1 MSNVDKIAMI
11 EPSHAQLSIVRQCE
25 LLALSRAT
33 YYRSTDWADESD
45 ENLALMNLID
55 KEYTRHP
62 FYGSRKMRDYLRR
75 IGLKVNRK
83 RVQRLMQKMGIKSVA
98 PSPNTSK
105 PNIAHKVYPY
115 LLNGL
120 EIKQANHVWCT
131 DITYV
136 RLSGGF
142 VYLVAVMDWYSRKV
156 LSWEVSAS
164 MDESFCVSA
173 LERALRLYPK
183 PQIFNTDQGSQFTS
197 KAFTKVLKKHE
208 IRISMDGKGRCMDNI
223 FIERLWRSV
232 KYEEI
237 YLNDYATTE
246 ELRKALRKYFH
257 FYNTERPHQTFEGAT
272 PLETYQQSTTSIE
285 GEIKNQDE
293 LKPVYLLTIPSTSD
307 RLKVHISNLS

>member
-1 MSNVDKIAMI
+1 MI
-11 EPSHAQLSIVRQCE
+11 EPSHRQLSIVRQCE
-25 LLALSRAT
+25 LLTLSRGS
-33 YYRSTDWADESD
+33 YYRNTDWSDESE
-45 ENLALMNLID
+45 ENLNFMQQID
-55 KEYTRHP
+55 EEYTRHP
-62 FYGSRKMRDYLRR
+62 FYGSRKMRDYLSRL
-75 IGLKVNRK
+75 GHKVNRK
-83 RVQRLMQKMGIKSVA
+83 RVRRLMQKMGIKSVA

-120 EIKQANHVWCT
+120 EIKQANQVWCT
-131 DITYV
+131 DITYI
-136 RLSGGF
+136 RLKGGF

-183 PQIFNTDQGSQFTS
+183 PEIFNTDQGSQFTG
-197 KAFTKVLKKHE
+197 KAFTGVLKEHDV
-208 IRISMDGKGRCMDNI
+208 RISMDGKGRCMDNI

-237 YLNDYATTE
+237 YLNDYATAD

-257 FYNTERPHQTFEGAT
+257 FYNTERPHQTFNGAT
-272 PLETYQQSTTSIE
+272 PLEIYQQS
-285 GEIKNQDE
+285 K
-293 LKPVYLLTIPSTSD
+293 SD
-307 RLKVHISNLS
+307 VTEENKKTDQPKGCMFVSEPITQRLKENIS

>member
-1 MSNVDKIAMI
+1 LNNTDKIAMI
-11 EPSHAQLSIVRQCE
+11 DPSHSQLSIVRQCE
-25 LLALSRAT
+25 LLTLSRAT
-33 YYRSTDWADESD
+33 YYRNTDWAGESE
-45 ENLALMNLID
+45 ENLDLMARID
-55 KEYTRHP
+55 EEYTRHP

-75 IGLKVNRK
+75 QGYKVNRK
-83 RVQRLMQKMGIKSVA
+83 RIQRLMQKMGIKSVA
-98 PSPNTSK
+98 PSPNTSR

-120 EIKQANHVWCT
+120 DINRANQVWCT
-131 DITYV
+131 DITYI
-136 RLSGGF
+136 RMAGGF

-183 PQIFNTDQGSQFTS
+183 PEIFNTDQGSQFTS
-197 KAFTKVLKKHE
+197 KAFTGVLKEHD

-237 YLNDYATTE
+237 YLNDYTTTDD
-246 ELRKALRKYFH
+246 LRKALRKYFH
-257 FYNTERPHQTFEGAT
+257 FYNTERPHQTFDGAT
-272 PLETYQQSTTSIE
+272 PLEIYQQSVNSVAQGNQKLEPILACPLMR
-285 GEIKNQDE
+285 EIDCDE
-293 LKPVYLLTIPSTSD
+293 PAQVRASG
-307 RLKVHISNLS
+307 